1 MECSE
6 ARDLLL
12 EALTGTT
19 PPDVRRALRTHLEG
33 CPACR
38 REAEAFENTSALLRS
53 VAEPRL
59 SEGHWADFMMV
70 LDRRLDAERNQ
81 PWQRVLRWIRNP
93 IHAWSTAA
101 ATSAVVVA
109 LGLALLIN
117 PNARQTGITNTEN
130 APVQAFM
137 TERMVSAMPAM
148 DASLAVWKAS
158 LGASEVSYDLSGG
171 E

>member
-12 EALTGTT
+12 EVSSGTT
-19 PPDVRRALRTHLEG
+19 PPDARRALRSHLEG

-38 REAEAFENTSALLRS
+38 REAETVENMSALLRT
-53 VAEPRL
+53 APEPRL
-59 SEGHWADFMMV
+59 SEGHWADFMTA

-81 PWQRVLRWIRNP
+81 PWPRVLRWVRNP
-93 IHAWSTAA
+93 VHAWSTAA

-109 LGLALLIN
+109 LGIALLTN
-117 PNARQTGITNTEN
+117 PTPRPTALTQD
-130 APVQAFM
+130 APVEAFM
-137 TERMVSAMPAM
+137 TERMVTAMPAM
-148 DASLAVWKAS
+148 DASLTVWKAS
-158 LGASEVSYDLSGG
+158 LGASEDPYDLSGG